1 MKGGKTKTGFL
12 AGILVLLLVAVPA
25 MGEQKEANLMNVSQT
40 FNIEAGVLEDALDNY
55 SEVTGIKTVYLNELV
70 EGKKSPGVQGIYSSE
85 AAVQKILKGTG
96 LTYQVTAENTV
107 VLKENKMVV
116 AQKGSKATSKREEA
130 EKKEKARRPIEI
142 EEMVVTAQKR
152 EENVQDVPAS
162 ITALSEVQIEDARI
176 ESTSEIHTFIPNFTS
191 FKLGNG
197 GLFSYYSIRGQS
209 NFIQTTR
216 SVGIY
221 IDDAPTSCAANAT
234 DSTIYDIER
243 IEVLSGPQGNLY
255 GMNSSGGVVN
265 IITKKPG
272 NIWTAKATG
281 GIGDYETHFY
291 NASVSGPV
299 VKDKLFIGLSG
310 SREKQDEGYLDNGA
324 THPDTIDMVSGR
336 VQLRWTPIEELD
348 IIFSASG
355 ESRDSGM
362 GFFIPVD
369 DDPFKIP
376 NVNLDERND
385 GDVNTQSLRIKYE
398 APWFVVTSVSA
409 RNSNEYDSVYTP
421 DLTGMNLMNMKYLE
435 DVTDY
440 SQEIRLNSV
449 DSDNPFQWIVGG
461 FYFDAEDTSDMTV
474 NMDACLFDP
483 TGMTPPGLMTIED
496 TTYSVLDTTTYSAFG
511 QAGYTFFD
519 RLTLT
524 GGLRYDRDKKEMNYK
539 HTGVAPYD
547 ASETW
552 EAWSPKFIVD
562 YRWNP
567 SMLTYA
573 SVAKGY
579 KAGGFT
585 GGYTAKAAEF
595 DPQYV
600 WSYEAGVKTDWL
612 DRRLILNA
620 AMFYTKAKD
629 LQVMRYDP
637 ITGFPD
643 FRNAAKATIQ
653 GLEIELLA
661 RPLQGLDIMASFGLL
676 DTKFDENK
684 DPFNPAGPK
693 DYTGNKVPLSPGYT
707 ASLAAHYRSPWGISV
722 RGEAAWTGDTYYD
735 EANTHEQEAYCIAN
749 GKIGYE
755 KEHFDIYF
763 FVNNIFEKE
772 YWTFLYSSMMGPTD
786 EMGCIGDPRTLGV
799 MATVR
804 F

>member
-1 MKGGKTKTGFL
+1 MKGGKTKTGFW
-12 AGILVLLLVAVPA
+12 AGIFVLFLVAGPA
-25 MGEQKEANLMNVSQT
+25 MAGQKEANLMNVSQT

-70 EGKKSPGVQGIYSSE
+70 EGKKSPGVQGIYSPE
-85 AAVQKILKGTG
+85 AAVKKILKDTG

-130 EKKEKARRPIEI
+130 KEKEGVKRPIEI

-162 ITALSEVQIEDARI
+162 ITALSEVQIEDAKI
-176 ESTSEIHTFIPNFTS
+176 ESTNEIHTFIPNFTS
-191 FKLGNG
+191 FKFGVSG
-197 GLFSYYSIRGQS
+197 FSYYSIRGQS
-209 NFIQTTR
+209 NFVQTSR

-221 IDDAPTSCAANAT
+221 IDDVPTSSAANVT

-255 GMNSSGGVVN
+255 GMNSSGGVIN

-299 VKDKLFIGLSG
+299 VKDKLFIGLAG

-324 THPDTIDMVSGR
+324 THPDTIDTVSGR
-336 VQLRWTPIEELD
+336 AQLRWTPIEELD
-348 IIFSASG
+348 IIFSASA
-355 ESRDSGM
+355 EDQDNGM
-362 GFFIPVD
+362 GFMIPVD
-369 DDPFKIP
+369 DDPFKIT
-376 NVNLDERND
+376 NFNLEDEHND
-385 GDVNTQSLRIKYE
+385 LDVNTQSLRIKYE

-409 RNSNEYDSVYTP
+409 RNSTEYDSVYTP

-435 DVTDY
+435 DVTNY

-461 FYFDAEDTSDMTV
+461 FYFDAEDTSAMTM
-474 NMDACLFDP
+474 NMDASLFDP

-496 TTYSVLDTTTYSAFG
+496 TTYSTLDTTTYSAFS

-524 GGLRYDRDKKEMNYK
+524 GGLRYDRDKKEMNYN
-539 HTGVAPYD
+539 HTGVAQYD

-567 SMLTYA
+567 SILTYA

-579 KAGGFT
+579 KAGGFA
-585 GGYTAKAAEF
+585 GGYTAETAGF

-612 DRRLILNA
+612 DRRLILNT
-620 AMFYTKAKD
+620 AMFYTKAND
-629 LQVMRYDP
+629 LQVMRRDP
-637 ITGFPD
+637 ITGLPD

-653 GLEIELLA
+653 GLEVELLA
-661 RPLQGLDIMASFGLL
+661 RPLQGLDITASFGLL
-676 DTKFDENK
+676 DTDFDENK
-684 DPFNPAGPK
+684 NIEENA
-693 DYTGNKVPLSPGYT
+693 DYTGNEVPLSPAYT

-772 YWTFLYSSMMGPTD
+772 YWTFLYGAMMSPTE
-786 EMGCIGDPRTLGV
+786 EMGTIGAPRTLGI

>member
-12 AGILVLLLVAVPA
+12 AGVLLLLLIAAPA
-25 MGEQKEANLMNVSQT
+25 MAEQKEANLMNVSQT
-40 FNIEAGVLEDALDNY
+40 FNIEAGVLEDALGNY

-70 EGKKSPGVQGIYSSE
+70 EGKKSPGVQGIYSPE

-96 LTYQVTAENTV
+96 LTYQVRAENTV

-116 AQKGSKATSKREEA
+116 AQKGSKATSKKEEA

-176 ESTSEIHTFIPNFTS
+176 ESTNEIHTFIPNFTS
-191 FKLGNG
+191 FKMGVSG
-197 GLFSYYSIRGQS
+197 FSYYSIRGQS
-209 NFIQTTR
+209 NSIQATR

-221 IDDAPTSCAANAT
+221 IDDVPTSSAANAT

-243 IEVLSGPQGNLY
+243 IEVLRGPQGNLY

-272 NIWTAKATG
+272 NIWAAKATG

-310 SREKQDEGYLDNGA
+310 TREKQDEGYLDNGV
-324 THPDTIDMVSGR
+324 THPDTIDTASGR

-348 IIFSASG
+348 IIFSASA
-355 ESRDSGM
+355 EDQNNGM
-362 GFFIPVD
+362 GFTIPVD

-376 NVNLDERND
+376 NFNLEDEHND
-385 GDVNTQSLRIKYE
+385 LDVNTQSLRIKYE
-398 APWFVVTSVSA
+398 APWFDLTSVSA
-409 RNSNEYDSVYTP
+409 RNSTEYDSVYTP

-435 DVTDY
+435 DVTNY

-461 FYFDAEDTSDMTV
+461 FYFDAEDTSDMTM
-474 NMDACLFDP
+474 NMDASMFP
-483 TGMTPPGLMTIED
+483 PYPPPGTATIKD

-524 GGLRYDRDKKEMNYK
+524 GGLRYDRDKKEINYNHK
-539 HTGVAPYD
+539 GVAPYH

-567 SMLTYA
+567 SILTYA

-579 KAGGFT
+579 KAGGFA
-585 GGYTAKAAEF
+585 GGYTAETAEF

-612 DRRLILNA
+612 DRRLMLSA
-620 AMFYTKAKD
+620 AMFYSKAKD
-629 LQVMRYDP
+629 LQVMRRNP
-637 ITGFPD
+637 ITGLPD

-653 GLEIELLA
+653 GLEVELLA

-676 DTKFDENK
+676 DTEFDDNKNIEEN
-684 DPFNPAGPK
+684 A
-693 DYTGNKVPLSPGYT
+693 DYTGNKVPLSPAYT
-707 ASLAAHYRSPWGISV
+707 ASLVAHYRSPWGISV
-722 RGEAAWTGDTYYD
+722 RGEAAWTGDTYHD
-735 EANTHEQEAYCIAN
+735 EANTHKQEAYCIAN

-772 YWTFLYSSMMGPTD
+772 YWTFLYSTMMGPTE
-786 EMGCIGDPRTLGV
+786 EMGTIGAPRTLGI

>member
-1 MKGGKTKTGFL
+1 MKGGKTKTGFW
-12 AGILVLLLVAVPA
+12 AGIFVLFLVAGPA
-25 MGEQKEANLMNVSQT
+25 MAGQKEANLMNVSQT

-70 EGKKSPGVQGIYSSE
+70 EGKKSPGVQGIYSPE
-85 AAVQKILKGTG
+85 AAVKKILKDTG

-116 AQKGSKATSKREEA
+116 AQKGSKATSKREDA
-130 EKKEKARRPIEI
+130 EEKEGVKRPIEI

-162 ITALSEVQIEDARI
+162 ITALSEVQIEDAKI
-176 ESTSEIHTFIPNFTS
+176 ESTNEIHTFIPNFTS
-191 FKLGNG
+191 FKFGVSG
-197 GLFSYYSIRGQS
+197 FSYYSIRGQS
-209 NFIQTTR
+209 NFVQTSR

-221 IDDAPTSCAANAT
+221 IDDVPTSSAANVT

-272 NIWTAKATG
+272 NFWTAKATG

-299 VKDKLFIGLSG
+299 VKDKLFIGLAG
-310 SREKQDEGYLDNGA
+310 SREKQDEGYLDNGV
-324 THPDTIDMVSGR
+324 THPATIDTVSGR
-336 VQLRWTPIEELD
+336 AQLRWTPIEELD
-348 IIFSASG
+348 IIFSASA
-355 ESRDSGM
+355 EDQDNGM
-362 GFFIPVD
+362 GFMIPVD

-376 NVNLDERND
+376 NFNLEDEHND
-385 GDVNTQSLRIKYE
+385 LDVNTQSLRIKYE

-409 RNSNEYDSVYTP
+409 RNSTEYDSVYTP

-435 DVTDY
+435 DVTNY

-461 FYFDAEDTSDMTV
+461 FYFDAEDTSAMTM
-474 NMDACLFDP
+474 NMDASLFDP
-483 TGMTPPGLMTIED
+483 TGMTPPGMMTIED
-496 TTYSVLDTTTYSAFG
+496 TTYSTLDTTTYSAFS

-524 GGLRYDRDKKEMNYK
+524 GGLRYDRDKKEMNYN
-539 HTGVAPYD
+539 HTGVAQYD

-579 KAGGFT
+579 KAGGFA
-585 GGYTAKAAEF
+585 GGYTAETAGF

-612 DRRLILNA
+612 DRRLMLNT
-620 AMFYTKAKD
+620 AMFYTKAND
-629 LQVMRYDP
+629 LQVMRRDP
-637 ITGFPD
+637 ITGLPD

-653 GLEIELLA
+653 GLEVELLA

-676 DTKFDENK
+676 DTKFDDNKNIEEN
-684 DPFNPAGPK
+684 A
-693 DYTGNKVPLSPGYT
+693 DYTGNKVPLSPAYT
-707 ASLAAHYRSPWGISV
+707 ASLVAHYRSPWGISV
-722 RGEAAWTGDTYYD
+722 RGEVAWTGDTYYD

-772 YWTFLYSSMMGPTD
+772 YWTFLYGAMMSPTE
-786 EMGCIGDPRTLGV
+786 EMGTIGAPRTLGI

>member
-25 MGEQKEANLMNVSQT
+25 MGEQKEANLMNMSQT

-70 EGKKSPGVQGIYSSE
+70 EGKKSPGVQGIYSPE

-116 AQKGSKATSKREEA
+116 PQKGSKATSKKEDAEE
-130 EKKEKARRPIEI
+130 KEGVKRPIEI

-152 EENVQDVPAS
+152 EENIQDVPAS

-176 ESTSEIHTFIPNFTS
+176 ESTNEIHTYVPNFTS
-191 FKLGNG
+191 FKFGVSG
-197 GLFSYYSIRGQS
+197 FSYYSIRGQS

-221 IDDAPTSCAANAT
+221 IDDVPTSCAANAT

-243 IEVLSGPQGNLY
+243 IEVLSGPQGNLH
-255 GMNSSGGVVN
+255 GMNSSGGVIN

-299 VKDKLFIGLSG
+299 VKDKLFIGLAG
-310 SREKQDEGYLDNGA
+310 TREKQDEGYLDNGV
-324 THPDTIDMVSGR
+324 THPDTIDTQSGR

-355 ESRDSGM
+355 EDQDNGM
-362 GFFIPVD
+362 GFMVPVD

-376 NVNLDERND
+376 DVNLEDEHND
-385 GDVNTQSLRIKYE
+385 LDVNTQSLRIKYK

-421 DLTGMNLMNMKYLE
+421 DLTGMNLMNMKYLD
-435 DVTDY
+435 DVTEY

-461 FYFDAEDTSDMTV
+461 FYFEAEDTSDMTM

-511 QAGYTFFD
+511 QA
-519 RLTLT
+519 
-524 GGLRYDRDKKEMNYK
+524 DKKEINYK
-539 HTGVAPYD
+539 HKGVAPYD

-579 KAGGFT
+579 KAGGFA
-585 GGYTAKAAEF
+585 GGYTAETAAF

-620 AMFYTKAKD
+620 AMFYSKAKD
-629 LQVMRYDP
+629 LQVIRRDP
-637 ITGFPD
+637 ITMLPD

-653 GLEIELLA
+653 GLEVELLA

-676 DTKFDENK
+676 DTEFDDNKNIEEN
-684 DPFNPAGPK
+684 A
-693 DYTGNKVPLSPGYT
+693 DYTGNEVPLSPAYT
-707 ASLAAHYRSPWGISV
+707 ASLVAHYRSPWGIFV

-763 FVNNIFEKE
+763 FVNNIFDKE
-772 YWTFLYSSMMGPTD
+772 YWTFLYGTVMGMAAT
-786 EMGCIGDPRTLGV
+786 EEIGSIGPPRTLGV

>member
-1 MKGGKTKTGFL
+1 MKGGKVKTGFL
-12 AGILVLLLVAVPA
+12 AGVLLLLLVAGPA
-25 MGEQKEANLMNVSQT
+25 MAEQKEANLMNVSQT
-40 FNIEAGVLEDALDNY
+40 FNIEAGFLEEALDNY

-107 VLKENKMVV
+107 VLKKNKIVV
-116 AQKGSKATSKREEA
+116 AQRGSKATSKSETAEE
-130 EKKEKARRPIEI
+130 KEGARRPIEI

-162 ITALSEVQIEDARI
+162 ITALSEVQVEDARI
-176 ESTSEIHTFIPNFTS
+176 ESTNEIHTFIPNFTS
-191 FKLGNG
+191 FKMGVSG
-197 GLFSYYSIRGQS
+197 FSYYSIRGQS
-209 NFIQTTR
+209 NSIQTTR

-221 IDDAPTSCAANAT
+221 IDDVPTSSAANVT

-255 GMNSSGGVVN
+255 GMNSSGGVIN

-299 VKDKLFIGLSG
+299 VKDKFFIGLSG

-324 THPDTIDMVSGR
+324 THPDTIDTVSGR
-336 VQLRWTPIEELD
+336 AQLRWTPIEELD
-348 IIFSASG
+348 IIFSASA
-355 ESRDSGM
+355 EDQDNGM
-362 GFFIPVD
+362 GFMIPVD
-369 DDPFKIP
+369 DDPFKIT
-376 NVNLDERND
+376 NFNLEDEHND
-385 GDVNTQSLRIKYE
+385 LDVNTQSLRIKYE

-409 RNSNEYDSVYTP
+409 RNSTEYDTVYTP

-435 DVTDY
+435 DVTNY

-461 FYFDAEDTSDMTV
+461 FYFDAEDTSDMIM

-511 QAGYTFFD
+511 QAGYAFFD

-524 GGLRYDRDKKEMNYK
+524 GGLRYDRDKKEINYNHK
-539 HTGVAPYD
+539 GVAPYD

-567 SMLTYA
+567 SMLIYA

-579 KAGGFT
+579 KAGGFA
-585 GGYTAKAAEF
+585 GGYTAETAGF

-612 DRRLILNA
+612 DRRLILNT
-620 AMFYTKAKD
+620 AMFYTKTND
-629 LQVMRYDP
+629 LQVMRRDP
-637 ITGFPD
+637 ITGLPD

-653 GLEIELLA
+653 GLEVELLA

-676 DTKFDENK
+676 DTKFDDNKNIEEN
-684 DPFNPAGPK
+684 A
-693 DYTGNKVPLSPGYT
+693 DYTGNKVPLSPAYT
-707 ASLAAHYRSPWGISV
+707 ASLVAHYRSPWGISV
-722 RGEAAWTGDTYYD
+722 RGEAAWTGDTYHD
-735 EANTHEQEAYCIAN
+735 EANTHKQEAYCIAN

-763 FVNNIFEKE
+763 FVNNIFDKE
-772 YWTFLYSSMMGPTD
+772 YWTFLYGAMMAPTE
-786 EMGCIGDPRTLGV
+786 EMGTIGAPRTLGV

>member
-1 MKGGKTKTGFL
+1 MKGGKVKTGFL
-12 AGILVLLLVAVPA
+12 AGVLLLLLVAGPA
-25 MGEQKEANLMNVSQT
+25 MAEQKEANLMNVSQT
-40 FNIEAGVLEDALDNY
+40 FNIEAGFLEEALDNY

-107 VLKENKMVV
+107 VLKKNKIVV
-116 AQKGSKATSKREEA
+116 AQRGSKATSKSETAEE
-130 EKKEKARRPIEI
+130 KEGARRPIEI

-162 ITALSEVQIEDARI
+162 ITALSEVQVEDARI
-176 ESTSEIHTFIPNFTS
+176 ESTNEIHTFIPNFTS
-191 FKLGNG
+191 FKMGVSG
-197 GLFSYYSIRGQS
+197 FSYYSIRGQS
-209 NFIQTTR
+209 NSIQTTR

-221 IDDAPTSCAANAT
+221 IDDVPTSSAANVT

-255 GMNSSGGVVN
+255 GMNSSGGVIN

-299 VKDKLFIGLSG
+299 VKDKLFIGLAG

-324 THPDTIDMVSGR
+324 THPDTIDTVSGR
-336 VQLRWTPIEELD
+336 AQLRWTPIEELD
-348 IIFSASG
+348 IIFSASA
-355 ESRDSGM
+355 EDQDNGM
-362 GFFIPVD
+362 GFMIPVD
-369 DDPFKIP
+369 DDPFKIT
-376 NVNLDERND
+376 NFNLEDEHND
-385 GDVNTQSLRIKYE
+385 LDVNTQSLRIKYE

-409 RNSNEYDSVYTP
+409 RNSTEYDTVYTP

-435 DVTDY
+435 DVTNY

-461 FYFDAEDTSDMTV
+461 FYFDAEDTSDMIM

-511 QAGYTFFD
+511 QAGYAFFD

-524 GGLRYDRDKKEMNYK
+524 GGLRYDRDKKEINYNHK
-539 HTGVAPYD
+539 GVAPYD

-579 KAGGFT
+579 KAGGFA
-585 GGYTAKAAEF
+585 GGYTAETAGF

-612 DRRLILNA
+612 DRRLILNT
-620 AMFYTKAKD
+620 AMFYTKTND
-629 LQVMRYDP
+629 LQVMRRDP
-637 ITGFPD
+637 ITGLPD

-653 GLEIELLA
+653 GLEVELLA

-676 DTKFDENK
+676 DTKFDDNKNIEEN
-684 DPFNPAGPK
+684 A
-693 DYTGNKVPLSPGYT
+693 DYTGNKVPLSPAYT
-707 ASLAAHYRSPWGISV
+707 ASLVAHYRSPWGISV
-722 RGEAAWTGDTYYD
+722 RGEAAWTGDTYHD
-735 EANTHEQEAYCIAN
+735 EANTHKQEAYCIAN

-763 FVNNIFEKE
+763 FVNNIFDKE
-772 YWTFLYSSMMGPTD
+772 YWTFLYGAMMAPTE
-786 EMGCIGDPRTLGV
+786 EMGTIGAPRTLGV

>member
-1 MKGGKTKTGFL
+1 MKGRKAKTGLL
-12 AGILVLLLVAVPA
+12 AGILLLLLVVGPA
-25 MGEQKEANLMNVSQT
+25 MAEQKEANLMNVSQT
-40 FNIEAGVLEDALDNY
+40 FNIEAGFLEEALDNY

-70 EGKKSPGVQGIYSSE
+70 EGKKSPGVQGIYSPE
-85 AAVQKILKGTG
+85 AAVKKILKGTG

-107 VLKENKMVV
+107 VLKKNKMVV
-116 AQKGSKATSKREEA
+116 AQRGSKATSKREEA
-130 EKKEKARRPIEI
+130 EEKEEVKRPVEI
-142 EEMVVTAQKR
+142 EQMVVTAQKR
-152 EENVQDVPAS
+152 EENIQDVPVS

-191 FKLGNG
+191 FKMGVSG
-197 GLFSYYSIRGQS
+197 FSYYSIRGQS
-209 NFIQTTR
+209 NSIQTTR

-221 IDDAPTSCAANAT
+221 IDDVPTSSAANVT

-255 GMNSSGGVVN
+255 GMNSSGGVIN

-299 VKDKLFIGLSG
+299 VKDKFFIGLSG

-324 THPDTIDMVSGR
+324 THPDTIDTVSGR
-336 VQLRWTPIEELD
+336 AQLRWTPIEELD
-348 IIFSASG
+348 IIFSASA
-355 ESRDSGM
+355 EDQDNGM
-362 GFFIPVD
+362 GFMIPVD
-369 DDPFKIP
+369 DDPFKIT
-376 NVNLDERND
+376 NFNLEDEHND
-385 GDVNTQSLRIKYE
+385 LDVNTQSLRIKYE

-409 RNSNEYDSVYTP
+409 RNSTEYDTVYTP

-435 DVTDY
+435 DVTNY

-461 FYFDAEDTSDMTV
+461 FYFDAEDTSDMTM

-496 TTYSVLDTTTYSAFG
+496 TTYSVLDTTTYSAFS

-524 GGLRYDRDKKEMNYK
+524 GGLRYDRDKKEINYNHK
-539 HTGVAPYD
+539 GVAPYD

-579 KAGGFT
+579 KAGGFA
-585 GGYTAKAAEF
+585 GGYTAETAGF

-612 DRRLILNA
+612 DRRLILNT
-620 AMFYTKAKD
+620 AMFYTKAND
-629 LQVMRYDP
+629 LQVMRRDP
-637 ITGFPD
+637 ITGLPD

-653 GLEIELLA
+653 GLEIEFLA

-676 DTKFDENK
+676 DTEFDDNKNIEEN
-684 DPFNPAGPK
+684 A
-693 DYTGNKVPLSPGYT
+693 DYTGNNVPLSPAYT

-763 FVNNIFEKE
+763 FVNNIFDKE
-772 YWTFLYSSMMGPTD
+772 YWTFLYGAMMAPTE
-786 EMGCIGDPRTLGV
+786 EMGTIGAPRTLGV